1 MATPLQ
7 INGAGNN
14 GSYSG
19 TQTISIAVT
28 LSTLTLGNLV
38 VIRVGVSDPFVA
50 GAITTPVVSDSL
62 LNVYTQG
69 FWDDAHFEDGG
80 TVGAFYAV
88 NATDSASTVTFTFQ
102 FLFTASIGASGLSYA
117 ICVAEYPASAISTP
131 SLVYGNVVQL
141 YGGPGGNPIPM
152 SFVDSFNANV
162 TVTFP
167 GPQGP
172 NGGPGPVCAVG
183 LLDLSGLAGSVATE
197 SLFACCFNVTTTPFT
212 PTSNSFFTAFSLTQ
226 TTNTPS
232 GLPALFCWDS
242 TLLSVPA
249 GWLMIREPSTGLTD
263 QSARMFNGVGHK
275 NSWSNEL
282 RQRGKATIHMVIYRS
297 DTYTPTRGAPVYL
310 FDQVPAGFVICWSG
324 LILDF
329 ESDYTAG
336 TAGEHY
342 YIITCVSWEMVYD
355 TVYSKPMLYVN
366 QTCAAIMAD
375 LLQRYET
382 GSGVAYGTIQAN
394 QTLAQFNTKKGD
406 KISELADSLATTDQ
420 FIWKVDINQPNPYVP
435 AFYYGPPSLLPAPFT
450 LTSDKI
456 QWETPNYKQNG
467 LDYRNRQA
475 VRIDFSAQGFS
486 NSMEFFV
493 GAGQQSFTLMRPV
506 NQVVHAYITLS
517 TCNTA
522 TATFTG
528 QPNNGD
534 TVTIGPLAQAWA
546 DGVIYGMGA
555 AIVEDGIVQTL
566 VIPSG
571 LVTSGSAPAWLNVLD
586 DRTTDTHNGDIW
598 ECQGP
603 SGLATGTQT
612 YTFVTTLD
620 NTQFGQV
627 LIDSSAAATAQ
638 NLAYAINATAD
649 NGGSPVTV
657 YAGIKYSLPTWENTQ
672 CNAISVTSSGFTLQ
686 QKAAGA
692 GWIAQLSES
701 ATNFSWSAPQ
711 TSGGTSPQGSVGPNE
726 TATIDIQ
733 AYPQGTSTAAPGVAY
748 TVGSAVITLATPL
761 NSGTNLN
768 IEYTRADGDVI
779 ECEDTALVAALAA
792 VTHGTGKVQ
801 QLTDMSSS
809 GLLSTSAAAALLFC
823 QQTLAA
829 YSVAPNEFT
838 FQTYL
843 TGLYVGMTL
852 PASLSLPT
860 GSGGFF
866 NASDWVI
873 ETIEATLVPG
883 VVYGS
888 ANPWLYGPLG
898 YGHYLLTVTC
908 YNIQQVDGDWA
919 FWARMGGGSSGGSGG
934 SGLVATSGGAVS
946 TAASQT
952 GFASPLTTKGDIL
965 GFDTAADRIPVGADG
980 TVLTANS
987 AQPLGVDWAAV
998 LTNPMTNVGDI
1009 IVGGTAGA
1017 ATRLGIGGSGQVL
1030 TVSGGTPDWA
1040 TAGGTGLFAGIMSA
1054 LPTRAAFGLTNNLN
1068 QQGTFT
1074 QSDNAVGFSLN
1085 DTTGAGGDH
1094 IEGIYTSY
1102 PGSPFTMIWLQ
1113 ATPIAFGANDW
1124 NGLIV
1129 FASTTGKVMG
1139 FAADGAGSSAF
1150 AYSTPNTFSST
1161 LATFNHNSYP
1171 YKWCKYKDD
1180 GTNIQFWISTDGI
1193 IWDSVYGPIS
1203 KTSSYLGSS
1212 GFVFLGF
1219 GINIF
1224 NALCSLTVMSLVQT
1238 FP

>member
-1 MATPLQ
+1 
-7 INGAGNN
+7 
-14 GSYSG
+14 
-19 TQTISIAVT
+19 
-28 LSTLTLGNLV
+28 
-38 VIRVGVSDPFVA
+38 
-50 GAITTPVVSDSL
+50 
-62 LNVYTQG
+62 
-69 FWDDAHFEDGG
+69 
-80 TVGAFYAV
+80 
-88 NATDSASTVTFTFQ
+88 
-102 FLFTASIGASGLSYA
+102 
-117 ICVAEYPASAISTP
+117 
-131 SLVYGNVVQL
+131 
-141 YGGPGGNPIPM
+141 M
-152 SFVDSFNANV
+152 SFVDSFNQNV

-183 LLDLSGLAGSVATE
+183 LLDLSGTAGASATE

-212 PTSNSFFTAFSLTQ
+212 PTTNSFFTAFSLTQ

-232 GLPALFCWDS
+232 ALPTLFCWDS

-249 GWLMIREPSTGLTD
+249 GWLMINEPGIGLTD
-263 QSARMFNGVGHK
+263 QSARMFNGMGHK

-282 RQRGKATIHMVIYRS
+282 RQRGKATVHMVIYGS
-297 DTYTPTRGAPVYL
+297 DTYTPTRGAPVYH
-310 FDQVPAGFVICWSG
+310 FDQTVNGFIICWSG

-336 TAGEHY
+336 TGGTHF

-355 TVYSKPMLYVN
+355 TVYSKPMLYQN
-366 QTCAAIMAD
+366 QTCASIMAD

-420 FIWKVDINQPNPYVP
+420 FIWKVLINTPNPYIP
-435 AFYYGPPSLLPAPFT
+435 QFYYGPPALLPAPFT

-456 QWETPNYKQNG
+456 QWETPNYKSNG

-486 NSMEFFV
+486 NSMEYFV
-493 GAGQQSFTLMRPV
+493 GAGQQTFTLMRPV

-522 TATFTG
+522 TASFSG

-546 DGVIYGMGA
+546 AGVTYGLGG
-555 AIVEDGIVQTL
+555 AIVEAGIVQKVTTAAG
-566 VIPSG
+566 IPTTG
-571 LVTSGSAPAWLNVLD
+571 GPPTWNNVLGD
-586 DRTTDTHNGDIW
+586 TTTDSAGNIW
-598 ECQGP
+598 TCQGP

-657 YAGIKYSLPTWENTQ
+657 YQGVKFSLPTWENTQ
-672 CNAISVTSSGFTLQ
+672 CNALYTSGTSFTLQ
-686 QKAAGA
+686 QKAAGS
-692 GWIAQLSES
+692 GWIAALSES
-701 ATNFSWSAPQ
+701 ATNFAWSAPQ

-726 TATIDIQ
+726 PATIDIQ

-768 IEYTRADGDVI
+768 IEYTRTDGDVI
-779 ECEDTALVAALAA
+779 ECENTALVTALAA

-801 QLTDMSSS
+801 QLTDISSS

-843 TGLYVGMTL
+843 PGLYVGMTL
-852 PASLSLPT
+852 PATLTLPT

-866 NASDWVI
+866 NASNWVI

-888 ANPWLYGPLG
+888 TYPYLSASPA
-898 YGHYLLTVTC
+898 YGHYLYTVTC

-934 SGLVATSGGAVS
+934 AGLVATSGGAVS

-952 GFASPLTTKGDIL
+952 GIVGPLTTKGDIY
-965 GFDTAADRIPVGADG
+965 GYDTAADRVPVGADG
-980 TVLTANS
+980 TVLTADS
-987 AQPLGVDWAAV
+987 TQALGVKWRSGV
-998 LTNPMTNVGDI
+998 LTNPMTSVGDI

-1017 ATRLGIGGSGQVL
+1017 PTRLGIGSSGQVL
-1030 TVSGGTPDWA
+1030 QVSGGTPAWVSGGSGAGAFFQIDQRILSVPTAIVEFLFSAGSPVTSYSNLMVTFTARCTQAANNDDIYMQFNGDTAAHYTRQSAVASGGSGSPTNVQTVNAAKCSIGFIPGA
-1040 TAGGTGLFAGIMSA
+1040 TGLANAAGRGTIWIWNYGETNFLKMAYSEATNVTGTGVGNIQIETTSFIWNS
-1054 LPTRAAFGLTNNLN
+1054 TAAITEIVFGLIN
-1068 QQGTFT
+1068 
-1074 QSDNAVGFSLN
+1074 
-1085 DTTGAGGDH
+1085 
-1094 IEGIYTSY
+1094 
-1102 PGSPFTMIWLQ
+1102 GSNF
-1113 ATPIAFGANDW
+1113 
-1124 NGLIV
+1124 V
-1129 FASTTGKVMG
+1129 
-1139 FAADGAGSSAF
+1139 AGSIF
-1150 AYSTPNTFSST
+1150 T
-1161 LATFNHNSYP
+1161 L
-1171 YKWCKYKDD
+1171 
-1180 GTNIQFWISTDGI
+1180 
-1193 IWDSVYGPIS
+1193 YGM
-1203 KTSSYLGSS
+1203 
-1212 GFVFLGF
+1212 V
-1219 GINIF
+1219 
-1224 NALCSLTVMSLVQT
+1224 
-1238 FP
+1238 